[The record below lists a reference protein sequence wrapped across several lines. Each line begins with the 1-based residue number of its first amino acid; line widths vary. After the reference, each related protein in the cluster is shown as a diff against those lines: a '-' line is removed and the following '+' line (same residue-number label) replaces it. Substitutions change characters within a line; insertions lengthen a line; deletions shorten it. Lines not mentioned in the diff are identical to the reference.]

1 MHAAPHDLLEPLTAA
16 QREAVMHV
24 DGPLLVL
31 AGPGSGKTRVIT
43 HRIAWLL
50 CQGVS
55 PQHVLALTFTNKAAE
70 EMKTRLARLVPN
82 ARVWVSTF
90 HRFAAHLLREHAP
103 LVGLEAGYSI
113 YDTATAQQVLVQ
125 AMEETE
131 CHVVTPVQLAAAI
144 SRAKNE
150 LVLPADWARAGLH
163 GPKADAYA
171 HYQQLLARANA
182 VDFDDLL
189 MLATLMLKDHPELRA
204 ALDARHRYIL
214 VDEYQDTNLAQY
226 LLVRAISQDYP
237 NLAVTGDP
245 DQSIYGWRG
254 ANLKNILEFERDYP
268 RVRVVRLEQN
278 YRSTQRILSAARRL
292 ISYNQL
298 RKEKALFTENEPGL
312 PVRLAHYSTEERE
325 AAGIARSIAD
335 AVAAGRRRFRDFAV
349 FYRVNALSRPIEDA
363 LRRAGIPYQV
373 VNGLAFFD
381 RQEVK
386 DVLSYLMLLHN
397 PRDNQAL
404 LRIIN
409 CPPREIGKTTIERL
423 RAHARERGLPL
434 LETCRQ
440 AGLIES
446 LPKRAAVAVAR
457 FVSLYDRLAVHVHE
471 PVEALMGHVLH
482 ETGYAEFLTGSELP
496 EDHERLVNLQEL
508 LSLARQFDESDL
520 EERRL
525 EGFVES
531 CALVNESDAW
541 DDSADRVTLMT
552 LHAAKGLEFPVV
564 FIVALENNIL
574 PHERSRE
581 EEQSLEEERRLF
593 FVGMTRAREE
603 LHLSLTYRR
612 EFRGRRGTAVPSPFL
627 NELPLDELEKYD
639 EGPPPPEETV
649 GCAVPRRASE
659 EEGLDEYRHEE
670 PQEEV
675 YTTNISGEDN
685 DTTAAEGGHATAC
698 RGSRSALRE
707 DGRTATVLGPAGER
721 AARVLP
727 ARLETAA
734 DLAAA
739 RGLRLEPR
747 SITAA
752 ADRCSP
758 ELFYQGMIV
767 RHPEYGLGKIV
778 ALSGSGRYRTATVA
792 FAIGVGQQK
801 FILAHSPLVPVGPI
815 AQAAGQPD
823 ATSSHD

>member
-1 MHAAPHDLLEPLTAA
+1 MAIGTSQMHPAPDELLGPLTTA
-16 QREAVMHV
+16 QREAVTHV

-50 CQGVS
+50 CQGVP
-55 PQHVLALTFTNKAAE
+55 PQHLLALTFTNKAAE
-70 EMKTRLARLVPN
+70 EMKARLARLVPQ
-82 ARVWVSTF
+82 ARVWVGTF
-90 HRFAAHLLREHAP
+90 HRFAARLLREHAP

-113 YDTATAQQVLVQ
+113 YDTVTAQKVLAQ

-131 CHVVTPVQLAAAI
+131 CHVLTPAQLAASI

-150 LVLPADWARAGLH
+150 LVLPADWARAGMH
-163 GPKADAYA
+163 GPKAEAYA
-171 HYQQLLARANA
+171 RYQQLLSRANA

-189 MLATLMLKDHPELRA
+189 MLATLMLRDHPELRA
-204 ALDARHRYIL
+204 ALDARYRYIL

-254 ANLKNILEFERDYP
+254 ANLKNILEFEHDYP
-268 RVRVVRLEQN
+268 HVRVVRLEQN

-292 ISYNQL
+292 ISYNRL
-298 RKEKALFTENEPGL
+298 RKEKALFTENAPGA
-312 PVRLAHYSTEERE
+312 PVRLTHYSTGESE
-325 AAGIARSIAD
+325 AAGIARAIAG
-335 AVAAGRRRFRDFAV
+335 AVAAGRRRYRDFAV
-349 FYRVNALSRPIEDA
+349 FYRVNALSRQIEDA

-386 DVLSYLMLLHN
+386 DVLAYLMLLHN
-397 PRDNQAL
+397 PRDDQAL

-409 CPPREIGKTTIERL
+409 CPPREIGKTTVERL

-434 LETCRQ
+434 LEACRQ

-457 FVSLYDRLAVHVHE
+457 FVSLYDRLALHVHD
-471 PVEALMGHVLH
+471 PVEALMGHILH
-482 ETGYAEFLTGSELP
+482 ETGYADFLKGSELP

-508 LSLARQFDESDL
+508 LSLARQYDDDDL

-541 DDSADRVTLMT
+541 EDAADRVTLMT

-564 FIVALENNIL
+564 FIVAIENNIL
-574 PHERSRE
+574 PHERGRQE
-581 EEQSLEEERRLF
+581 DQGLEEERRLL

-603 LHLSLTYRR
+603 LHLSLAHRR

-627 NELPLDELEKYD
+627 SELPLEELEKYD
-639 EGPPPPEETV
+639 EGPPPPED
-649 GCAVPRRASE
+649 AASSSPP
-659 EEGLDEYRHEE
+659 LAADAQHQDEYRHEE

-675 YTTNISGEDN
+675 FVADEH
-685 DTTAAEGGHATAC
+685 AEGSRTVADPAAA
-698 RGSRSALRE
+698 RGSAAKPPL
-707 DGRTATVLGPAGER
+707 GRPP
-721 AARVLP
+721 ARV
-727 ARLETAA
+727 ETAA

-739 RGLRLEPR
+739 RGMCLEPP
-747 SITAA
+747 SNAGA
-752 ADRCSP
+752 GGRCSP

-767 RHPEYGLGKIV
+767 RHPEYGLGKVV
-778 ALSGSGRYRTATVA
+778 ALSGSGRYRSAIVA
-792 FAIGVGQQK
+792 FAVGGLQQK
-801 FILAHSPLVPVGPI
+801 FVLAHSRLVPVGPT
-815 AQAAGQPD
+815 AQTARKAGANSSD
-823 ATSSHD
+823 DGNTHATYDD

>member
-1 MHAAPHDLLEPLTAA
+1 MHAAPHELLASLTPA
-16 QREAVMHV
+16 QCEAVTHL

-50 CQGVS
+50 YQGVQ
-55 PQHVLALTFTNKAAE
+55 PQQVLALTFTNKAAE
-70 EMKTRLARLVPN
+70 EMKSRLARLVPD

-90 HRFAAHLLREHAP
+90 HRYAARLLREHAP

-113 YDTATAQQVLVQ
+113 YDAATAQQVLVQ
-125 AMEETE
+125 AMEETG
-131 CHVVTPVQLAAAI
+131 CHLDTPAQLAACI
-144 SRAKNE
+144 SRAKSQ
-150 LVLPADWARAGLH
+150 LVQPENCGRAGLH
-163 GPKADAYA
+163 GLRAEAYA
-171 HYQQLLARANA
+171 RYQQLLARANA

-268 RVRVVRLEQN
+268 HVRVVRLEQN

-292 ISYNQL
+292 IAYNRL
-298 RKEKALFTENEPGL
+298 RKEKALFTENEPGP
-312 PVRLAHYSTEERE
+312 PVRLVHYATSDSE
-325 AAGIARSIAD
+325 AAGIARVIAD
-335 AVAAGRRRFRDFAV
+335 AVAARRRRYRDFAI
-349 FYRVNALSRPIEDA
+349 FYRVNALSRTLEDA

-397 PRDNQAL
+397 PRDDQAL

-423 RAHARERGLPL
+423 RAHARQHGLPL

-440 AGLIES
+440 AGLIDA

-457 FVSLYDRLAVHVHE
+457 FVSLYDRIALHVHD

-482 ETGYAEFLTGSELP
+482 ETGYMEFLTRSELP
-496 EDHERLVNLQEL
+496 EDQERLANLQEL
-508 LSLARQFDESDL
+508 LSLARHYDEHDL

-541 DDSADRVTLMT
+541 EDAADRVTLMT

-581 EEQSLEEERRLF
+581 DEQGLEEERRLL

-603 LHLSLTYRR
+603 LHLSLTHRR
-612 EFRGRRGTAVPSPFL
+612 EFRGRRGTAVPSSFVA
-627 NELPLDELEKYD
+627 ELPLDELEKYD
-639 EGPPPPEETV
+639 EGPPPPEEV
-649 GCAVPRRASE
+649 ASDAA
-659 EEGLDEYRHEE
+659 GPTTATQQIPDEYRHEE
-670 PQEEV
+670 PQEVV
-675 YTTNISGEDN
+675 YTPHVSSEEPQAV
-685 DTTAAEGGHATAC
+685 AAAVQPQAD
-698 RGSRSALRE
+698 S
-707 DGRTATVLGPAGER
+707 PAR
-721 AARVLP
+721 KPL

-739 RGLRLEPR
+739 RGLQREPP
-747 SITAA
+747 AA
-752 ADRCSP
+752 AAPHARCSP

-778 ALSGSGRYRTATVA
+778 ALSGSGRYRSATVA
-792 FAIGVGQQK
+792 FASGGGQQK
-801 FILAHSPLVPVGPI
+801 FVLAHSPLVPMSPT
-815 AQAAGQPD
+815 AQH
-823 ATSSHD
+823 SSHADSSASET